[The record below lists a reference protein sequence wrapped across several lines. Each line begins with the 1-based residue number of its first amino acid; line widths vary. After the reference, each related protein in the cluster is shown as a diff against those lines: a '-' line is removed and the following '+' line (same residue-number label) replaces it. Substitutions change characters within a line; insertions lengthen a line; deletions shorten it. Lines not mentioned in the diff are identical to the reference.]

1 METEVHGDDV
11 PVTLADIHRMQIR
24 QTRAIL
30 ALRDE
35 LRASQA
41 VPPKWIT
48 SRWRDIVY
56 VLLLAAMAFQGDI
69 KGALGYAIGSIAG
82 APPVVSHPSAAPLPA
97 PESP

>member
-11 PVTLADIHRMQIR
+11 PVTLADIHRTQIR
-24 QTRAIL
+24 QTRAII

-35 LRASQA
+35 LRA
-41 VPPKWIT
+41 PPKWIT